1 MCLISFVVLIE
12 AFVFRV
18 AAGLLLYYGEL
29 LKKMDFIYAAQLLT
43 RLPESLPGE
52 DLFAVVETVP
62 AHVPSWLGPGATTT
76 ASTPSSMASRASP
89 SSGFQMIGSSA
100 PPAPAGQKSFSQLVL
115 EVRAQLEP
123 IYRADATSASS
134 APSNSLLPTT
144 ARAAASAFHARTSSN
159 ASSLDSHPTLHSSSS
174 CGSLT
179 PDSVSTPA
187 TQTAAGEQQN
197 SERER
202 DAVQV

>member
-1 MCLISFVVLIE
+1 MVLIE
-12 AFVFRV
+12 GFVFRV

-43 RLPESLPGE
+43 RLPESLPGDE
-52 DLFAVVETVP
+52 LFAMVETVP
-62 AHVPSWLGPGATTT
+62 AHVPSWLGPGGPTPT
-76 ASTPSSMASRASP
+76 ASTLMANRALP
-89 SSGFQMIGSSA
+89 SSGFHMIGSSA

-123 IYRADATSASS
+123 IYRATTSAS
-134 APSNSLLPTT
+134 PTT
-144 ARAAASAFHARTSSN
+144 SLSPTSARAVASAFHARAGSN
-159 ASSLDSHPTLHSSSS
+159 ASSLDSHQTPTLHSSSS

-179 PDSVSTPA
+179 QDTVSIPA
-187 TQTAAGEQQN
+187 TQTAVGEQQN